1 MKGRHKKKMDF
12 IVNLPSDKIPLS
24 SDEKDVL
31 QWLYPTSVETE
42 QVVTE
47 HPVMEK
53 PNTEKEVIVQNK
65 ISIVPLLIM
74 IGLIFLFTFR
84 PIDQFL
90 QNKIPSLFQNAMTNS
105 LIKTILFIGILL
117 FAQFVTVLIRNK
129 RKK

>member
-1 MKGRHKKKMDF
+1 MDF

-117 FAQFVTVLIRNK
+117 LAQFVTVLIRNK

>member
-1 MKGRHKKKMDF
+1 MDF

-31 QWLYPTSVETE
+31 EWLYPNTLETKE
-42 QVVTE
+42 
-47 HPVMEK
+47 EK
-53 PNTEKEVIVQNK
+53 VLTNSKITEKIPVEKDVTVQNK

-74 IGLIFLFTFR
+74 VGLIFIFTFR
-84 PIDQFL
+84 PIDKFL
-90 QNKIPSLFQNAMTNS
+90 QHKLPSLFQNAITTS

-117 FAQFVTVLIRNK
+117 LSQFITVLIKNK